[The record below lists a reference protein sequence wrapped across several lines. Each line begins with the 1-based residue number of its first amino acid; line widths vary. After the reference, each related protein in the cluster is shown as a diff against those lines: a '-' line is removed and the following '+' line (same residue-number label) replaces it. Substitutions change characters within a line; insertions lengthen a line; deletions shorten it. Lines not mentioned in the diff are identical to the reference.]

1 MRKIFAMIMMLSLM
15 MASAC
20 REKLVPVEP
29 EKPEQEEQTP
39 TPGPGEDEKDPV
51 EEPGDGSGEEPG
63 GDPEPDVLMV
73 FNVSVSEPSSANN
86 DDIALLDELHYAL
99 YSNEAENI
107 SYALSE
113 EAQPIVR
120 DVAKVVNG
128 EAKLEVC
135 LASGAAGHEFVLIL
149 WAQKFR
155 EEGQEFYDLTD
166 LRNIKCA
173 GDVVL
178 CNQEERVAYYLTHKF
193 TPEGAEHAENLTLV
207 RPHARLNLGT
217 FAQSLRRPDG
227 STLRLDQSSIS
238 LTGVSTSFNTIAGLD
253 RPHATSYGAAGDS
266 TSEKFTFQM
275 NDVPQKAIIINEIEY
290 PYLALNY
297 FFLADRVDL
306 DFEIIGTPMAPES
319 GEQQLSNEAPDDE
332 TSEDDQPRQAKF
344 EGTLKNINVHQ
355 NHTTTLIGHF
365 FGSDG
370 RYEYDF
376 TIDTGDGYV
385 PEDGERPIIIGDEDG
400 DGYFD
405 GDMDWSWGLGGDD
418 TPSGGGIGG
427 GGDDYVDPDLGGG
440 DNGGNDKEEQKEN
453 IRIETPDAV
462 TWEVYTVE
470 GLLMW
475 ADEVRNSTTKQRINM
490 KLFEDLYLE
499 EPWIPVHTAT
509 TNEYFGAVD
518 GQGRSIYNLT
528 IVNADSDCTGF
539 IKRIG
544 TDGNQVANL
553 YFHNVNII
561 GCNYTGVVCGAGE
574 GISNCHVVSGTVQGR
589 EYVGGIV
596 GRMYSQLVKNC
607 TNKATIIGDANV
619 GGIIGTNTKG
629 YQYYVDNCVNYGS
642 VSATSNYAGGISGSL
657 ATPRGCVN
665 YGDVTGADY
674 VGGISGASSMAISEC
689 VNYGNVAGVK
699 YVGGVSGQGNSISK
713 SENHGS
719 VTGNDYVGGIV
730 ASGSC
735 TNGINSGDVLG
746 VTYVGGLVA
755 SGSATTGTNNGD
767 VTGVTYVG
775 GLVGYNTKSSASN
788 YGTNYGSV
796 KGEDTVG
803 GCVGFLQRTSSNSAV
818 ASHTNIGYVEGV
830 KNVGGVIGTLHSVG
844 TKTLTLSQCINQADV
859 VGDENVAGLIGHAT
873 RSNTTDVLNLQNNF
887 TSGNIT
893 GRLNVDYLVGLRET
907 TINDDGTNIA
917 DGEVVIVEAEE

>member
-1 MRKIFAMIMMLSLM
+1 MSTFAQIVLKIMRKIFAMIMMLSLM

-39 TPGPGEDEKDPV
+39 TPGPGEDEKDPI

-63 GDPEPDVLMV
+63 VEPEPDVLMV

-113 EAQPIVR
+113 DAQPIVR
-120 DVAKVVNG
+120 DVLNVAEGAAKV
-128 EAKLEVC
+128 EVS
-135 LASGAAGHEFVLIL
+135 LAAGAAGHEFVLIL

-306 DFEIIGTPMAPES
+306 DFEIFGTPMAPES

-332 TSEDDQPRQAKF
+332 TSEDDQPRQATF
-344 EGTLKNINVHQ
+344 QGSLYGVNAHQ
-355 NHTTTLIGHF
+355 GYTTTLIGHF
-365 FGSDG
+365 FGADG

-376 TIDTGDGYV
+376 RLQIG
-385 PEDGERPIIIGDEDG
+385 EDPKGGVTIIGDEDG
-400 DGYFD
+400 DGQYD
-405 GDMDWSWGLGGDD
+405 EPMDWGWALGGDD

-427 GGDDYVDPDLGGG
+427 GNGDLPGVGGG
-440 DNGGNDKEEQKEN
+440 DDEDQGGKDEGEQKEDV
-453 IRIETPDAV
+453 RIETPDAV
-462 TWEVYTVE
+462 TWEVYTRE
-470 GLLMW
+470 GLMMW
-475 ADEVRNSTTKQRINM
+475 ANEVRASTTEQRINL
-490 KLFEDLYLE
+490 KLFKDIYLDPE
-499 EPWIPVHTAT
+499 NNWIPVTVAHK
-509 TNEYFGAVD
+509 TNYYGSID
-518 GQGRSIYNLT
+518 GQGHSIYNLT
-528 IVNADSDCTGF
+528 IESYADKVGFLACTNQDDE
-539 IKRIG
+539 I
-544 TDGNQVANL
+544 QVANL
-553 YFHNVNII
+553 NFYNVNIV
-561 GCNYTGVVCGAGE
+561 GGSRVGVIAGKGE
-574 GISNCHVVSGTVQGR
+574 GLYNCHVMSGTVQGQ
-589 EYVGGIV
+589 EYVGGLLGSLIGNNSSAPRNCSNYAKVSGGSSVGGIV
-596 GRMYSQLVKNC
+596 GYEDSGVHVIVYDC
-607 TNKATIIGDANV
+607 I
-619 GGIIGTNTKG
+619 
-629 YQYYVDNCVNYGS
+629 NYGDVEAS
-642 VSATSNYAGGISGSL
+642 GDYAGGICSGSGSL
-657 ATPRGCVN
+657 YPSGCENRGTVKGVNFVGGITGRTLSTGSARDCIN
-665 YGDVTGADY
+665 YGDVFGNTY
-674 VGGISGASSMAISEC
+674 VGGIAGYDDANNCI
-689 VNYGNVAGVK
+689 NYGN
-699 YVGGVSGQGNSISK
+699 
-713 SENHGS
+713 
-719 VTGNDYVGGIV
+719 
-730 ASGSC
+730 
-735 TNGINSGDVLG
+735 
-746 VTYVGGLVA
+746 
-755 SGSATTGTNNGD
+755 

-775 GLVGYNTKSSASN
+775 GISGLLDGNFATEC
-788 YGTNYGSV
+788 TNYGV
-796 KGEDTVG
+796 VIGE
-803 GCVGFLQRTSSNSAV
+803 S
-818 ASHTNIGYVEGV
+818 I
-830 KNVGGVIGTLHSVG
+830 VGGVAGYA
-844 TKTLTLSQCINQADV
+844 KTQYAPTLSSHSNFGDVYGITKVGGVLGAFRSSGGNRKVPTINGFVNEGNVFGKDE
-859 VGDENVAGLIGHAT
+859 VGGILGCFQLDGNSGIMNLSNS
-873 RSNTTDVLNLQNNF
+873 RS
-887 TSGNIT
+887 SGTIT
-893 GRLNVDYLVGLRET
+893 GVSNVGQLVGLNRG
-907 TINDDGTNIA
+907 TINDDGTNIFS
-917 DGEVVIVEAEE
+917 GEVVIVEAEE

>member
-1 MRKIFAMIMMLSLM
+1 MCTFAQIVLKIMRKIFAMIMMLSLM

-39 TPGPGEDEKDPV
+39 NPEPGDGEGEKDPV
-51 EEPGDGSGEEPG
+51 VE
-63 GDPEPDVLMV
+63 PEPDVLMV

-149 WAQKFR
+149 WAQKSR

-290 PYLALNY
+290 PYLSLNY
-297 FFLADRVDL
+297 FFVADRVDL

-319 GEQQLSNEAPDDE
+319 GEQQLSNEAPEDE
-332 TSEDDQPRQAKF
+332 TPEDDQPRQAKF

-365 FGSDG
+365 FGADG

-499 EPWIPVHTAT
+499 EPWIPVRTAGA
-509 TNEYFGAVD
+509 NEYYGAVD
-518 GQGRSIYNLT
+518 GQGHSIYNLT
-528 IVNADSDCTGF
+528 IVNTDSNHTGF
-539 IKRIG
+539 IKNIG
-544 TDGNQVANL
+544 QDGNQVANL
-553 YFHNVNII
+553 YFHNVNIT
-561 GCNYTGVVCGAGE
+561 GAQYTGVVCGGGE
-574 GISNCHVVSGTVQGR
+574 GISNCHVVSGTVQGT
-589 EYVGGIV
+589 ECVGGIV
-596 GRMYSQLVKNC
+596 GVMYSQLVKNC
-607 TNKATIIGDANV
+607 TNKATIIGNNKV
-619 GGIIGTNTKG
+619 GGIIGTNTGG
-629 YQYYVDNCVNYGS
+629 YKYYVDNCVNYGS
-642 VSATSNYAGGISGSL
+642 VTATGDYAGGISGYV

-665 YGDVTGADY
+665 YGDVTGANY
-674 VGGISGASSMAISEC
+674 VGGISGTSSNGIAEC
-689 VNYGNVAGVK
+689 VNYGNVAGNN
-699 YVGGVSGQGNSISK
+699 YTGGVSGSGNAISK
-713 SENHGS
+713 SENHGG
-719 VTGNDYVGGIV
+719 VTGNEYVGGIV
-730 ASGSC
+730 ASGYA
-735 TNGINSGDVLG
+735 TNGTNNGDVIG
-746 VTYVGGLVA
+746 VTYVGGI
-755 SGSATTGTNNGD
+755 SGLLDGNFAEGC
-767 VTGVTYVG
+767 
-775 GLVGYNTKSSASN
+775 SN
-788 YGTNYGSV
+788 YGLV
-796 KGEDTVG
+796 KGET
-803 GCVGFLQRTSSNSAV
+803 L
-818 ASHTNIGYVEGV
+818 
-830 KNVGGVIGTLHSVG
+830 VGGVAGYARTRYAP
-844 TKTLTLSQCINQADV
+844 TLSAHSNFGDVYGVTRVGGVFGGFSSTGGNSKVPTIKEFINEGNV
-859 VGDENVAGLIGHAT
+859 FGNDE
-873 RSNTTDVLNLQNNF
+873 
-887 TSGNIT
+887 
-893 GRLNVDYLVGLRET
+893 VGLVKEQESIPLGWRAYSILMSRRE
-907 TINDDGTNIA
+907 
-917 DGEVVIVEAEE
+917 ELAESD